1 MSLERREQ
9 LERKA
14 GRRLSVAFRKVIKM
28 SNPKAIDIE
37 MFWPPDHDA
46 INFLVQADR
55 RDIDWNFTI
64 PTAHWQISS
73 DPEDTFPSHLLTDIR
88 SFFRSTWKKVCE
100 QGNSEA
106 RAYLRLHENDAAID
120 LRNGR
125 QVNDRDR
132 TDYVAPNRIP
142 FKKTKGSTKRK
153 RRDGEVIRRGT
164 SLAKVKREYGVT
176 DDPDPKVQGKSQYYW
191 PDRGMRIG
199 FKNGKVVS
207 VIYFAPFP
215 DLVGGIWVGAHAWEV
230 DALLGTAK
238 DEGHFCTG
246 RVWQYD
252 VKGFMAVGFDK
263 QDRVRSIA
271 RWTR

>member
-1 MSLERREQ
+1 MTSAHLVCNDCQLTLHLGTIKYAADEKRIGFSHGKYSPSELAALIEAFIAVHLE
-9 LERKA
+9 
-14 GRRLSVAFRKVIKM
+14 
-28 SNPKAIDIE
+28 
-37 MFWPPDHDA
+37 HDVETYA
-46 INFLVQADR
+46 
-55 RDIDWNFTI
+55 
-64 PTAHWQISS
+64 
-73 DPEDTFPSHLLTDIR
+73 E
-88 SFFRSTWKKVCE
+88 
-100 QGNSEA
+100 
-106 RAYLRLHENDAAID
+106 RAYLRLHENDAAMD

-142 FKKTKGSTKRK
+142 FKKTKVSTKRK

-164 SLAKVKREYGVT
+164 SLAKVKRVYGVT
-176 DDPDPKVQGKSQYYW
+176 NDPDPKVQGKSQYYW
-191 PDRGMRIG
+191 PERGMRIG
-199 FKNGKVVS
+199 FKNEKVIS

-215 DLVGGIWVGAHAWEV
+215 DLVGGIWVGAQAWEV

-238 DEGHFCTG
+238 DEGYFSTG